1 MSYRVLARKW
11 RPVKFEDVVGQGHVT
26 RTLENALKS
35 DRVPHAIL
43 FSGSRGVG
51 KTSCARILAKAL
63 NCVEGPTANPCG
75 KCLQCVEITQG
86 RNIDVF
92 EIDGASNNS
101 VDQIREIRESVK
113 FVPTAG
119 KRKVYIIDEVHMLST
134 SAFNAL
140 LKTLEEPPDHVLFV
154 FATTEPHKIPET
166 IISRCQ
172 RFDFRRISQK
182 DLVDAL
188 KRICIA
194 EGVEVS
200 PSFLVELSRQAR
212 GGMRDSLSLLDQ
224 VISFCGTQIDE
235 ADGLEVLGVA
245 GQNQLIELF
254 SATVEHRA
262 EDVLNGLESLYKNG
276 VDLEKFAHQFVQL
289 VRDLL
294 LIKVATN
301 PGRFVDV
308 GDSELTRMSSLIE
321 SLTPS
326 DLQRILGTLLRHF
339 DEMSQSSF
347 PKVRL
352 ELALLEVCE
361 QGRTLPLGDI
371 LQSLEDLALEPVSRT
386 QSEKKKTENLTGE
399 PRLGPFDGNARR
411 DDAKFDAPSSA
422 AARQTGLN
430 SSPALNAQVSEAQAS
445 PNASRP
451 EDVKIESPSSA
462 SSARSEQST
471 EIETSINEVAPD
483 IFKPITEKWIAPD
496 MLLAEDAAETAG
508 GKKRPTKRKGGYDDF
523 SSPPPKQL
531 SEKQCPVLPVKPRHP
546 GGIFETAETRPSQS
560 EIPIDASDEEFK
572 IFVKEII
579 AVQDGHPERYREL
592 LNRMR
597 ANSAFLAS
605 ELEQN
610 SFIVHFDSS
619 RIDIAFV
626 ETDTRLRDRA
636 IQWFEAHLLFEEAR
650 GQVNALMCSEEDER
664 VKKETVFGLKQKE
677 AAALLL
683 KRQHAAE
690 SHEAVTMTRDIL
702 NGEVIDILPRSK

>member
-63 NCVEGPTANPCG
+63 NCVDGPTPNPCG
-75 KCLQCVEITQG
+75 ECLQCVEITQG

-172 RFDFRRISQK
+172 RFDFRRISQQ

-188 KRICIA
+188 RRICVA

-200 PSFLVELSRQAR
+200 PSFLVELARQAR

-224 VISFCGTQIDE
+224 VISFCGTQIDD

-245 GQNQLIELF
+245 GQNQLVELF
-254 SATVEHRA
+254 SATVERRA

-301 PGRFVDV
+301 PGRFVEVDE
-308 GDSELTRMSSLIE
+308 SELTRMSSLVE
-321 SLTPS
+321 VLTPS

-361 QGRTLPLGDI
+361 QGRTLPLTEI
-371 LQSLEDLALEPVSRT
+371 LESLEELALESVSRT
-386 QSEKKKTENLTGE
+386 QHEKKKTESRTGE
-399 PRLGPFDGNARR
+399 PGLAAVDVNTTRET
-411 DDAKFDAPSSA
+411 KTYDAPSSVEEG
-422 AARQTGLN
+422 RQTGAN
-430 SSPALNAQVSEAQAS
+430 SGFAGNAQVSEA
-445 PNASRP
+445 
-451 EDVKIESPSSA
+451 
-462 SSARSEQST
+462 
-471 EIETSINEVAPD
+471 
-483 IFKPITEKWIAPD
+483 
-496 MLLAEDAAETAG
+496 ETALNPS
-508 GKKRPTKRKGGYDDF
+508 RSDHVNPE
-523 SSPPPKQL
+523 SA
-531 SEKQCPVLPVKPRHP
+531 PV
-546 GGIFETAETRPSQS
+546 
-560 EIPIDASDEEFK
+560 
-572 IFVKEII
+572 
-579 AVQDGHPERYREL
+579 
-592 LNRMR
+592 
-597 ANSAFLAS
+597 
-605 ELEQN
+605 
-610 SFIVHFDSS
+610 
-619 RIDIAFV
+619 
-626 ETDTRLRDRA
+626 
-636 IQWFEAHLLFEEAR
+636 
-650 GQVNALMCSEEDER
+650 
-664 VKKETVFGLKQKE
+664 
-677 AAALLL
+677 
-683 KRQHAAE
+683 
-690 SHEAVTMTRDIL
+690 
-702 NGEVIDILPRSK
+702 